1 MAIGLFKL
9 ADLFC
14 LKNYDI
20 TLEAVFRLLDVNL
33 LFFSGVSYN
42 IPVQLWLQERHP
54 YAPPLVFV
62 TPTSTMAIK
71 SSLHVDTNGKV
82 YHSYLNEWKHSSQ
95 VCLLNNIH
103 FFMCKIRVFFLT
115 NIHPILFFASLSFLC
130 V

>member
-20 TLEAVFRLLDVNL
+20 TLEAVFRLLDVNF
-33 LFFSGVSYN
+33 LFFSGESYN
-42 IPVQLWLQERHP
+42 IPVQLWLQELHP
-54 YAPPLVFV
+54 NVPPLVFV

-71 SSLHVDTNGKV
+71 PSPHVDTNGKV
-82 YHSYLNEWKHSSQ
+82 YLPYLYEWEHSSQ
-95 VCLLNNIH
+95 VCLLTNIH
-103 FFMCKIRVFFLT
+103 FF
-115 NIHPILFFASLSFLC
+115 C